1 MTNSK
6 IKAAFLE
13 ALANVAPE
21 IDVNTLDPQQDLRDA
36 FDLDSMDILNLTIE
50 LHDTLGVDIPE
61 ADVPQLTTVA
71 GALDY
76 LEKLLG

>member
-1 MTNSK
+1 MTVDE

-13 ALANVAPE
+13 ALNRVAPE
-21 IDVNTLDPQQDLRDA
+21 IDVNDLDPIEDLRDA

-50 LHDTLGVDIPE
+50 LHDTLGADIPE
-61 ADVPQLTTVA
+61 ADVRKLTTMA
-71 GALDY
+71 SAIDY